1 MFQECNS
8 SGKHMICDFK
18 GIQNLKLLN
27 NIDDLKNMLKEVCK
41 INDFN
46 ILKESEYQ
54 FFPIG
59 ISILFLLSESHLSV
73 HTFPEKTHMSFDIYT
88 CRQYNDNTVYMEI
101 YNFLINKLEASLDSN
116 CKIVDR
122 HF

>member
-1 MFQECNS
+1 MFQEYAS

-18 GIQNLKLLN
+18 GIKNLTLLN

-73 HTFPEKTHMSFDIYT
+73 HTFPEKIHMSFDIYT

-122 HF
+122 YF